1 MVCSRGPVCS
11 GRGRDD
17 DAAGQNVAFAESVS
31 PGDLSPPSKPTRELS
46 EGAPPCSRQ
55 KSPAV
60 GGG

>member
-1 MVCSRGPVCS
+1 MCS
-11 GRGRDD
+11 GHGRDD

-46 EGAPPCSRQ
+46 EGVPPCSRWK